1 MFFSRMSGKQNLDR
15 NKANPPINAP
25 SENEPKPSG
34 QFPGRKGPAIDLTQG
49 SIPLNLLKLS
59 WPMIVGSGLNMLGP
73 TIDVM
78 WVGKLGSSAVA
89 GVGVAGIVI
98 MVIMSAMMGLVTGM
112 RALIARNIGADN
124 VRDAVNVATQSI
136 VVSGIIAVV
145 IAAAGFFLATPLLSL
160 MGLEAEVVDEGA
172 AYLRMVFISA
182 IPMMLRFMCEGSMQ
196 SAGDSFR
203 PMTITIVYR
212 AIHIALCPFF
222 IFGWWIFPQMG
233 VTGAAFTNIIS
244 QSIGLA
250 ISVWI
255 LTTHRTKIHLT
266 FKGFRID
273 WNTIWRILKIGIPS
287 SIMGVQMSL
296 GNFILIKLISP
307 FGTSAV
313 AAHTIWQRV
322 DMLLMM
328 TVMGLGMGGGILAG
342 QNLGAGKPERA
353 VKSGWTAALMGQGFL
368 ILCAVLIFFGAEI
381 VVRLFNSEP
390 ALVETAS
397 SFLRIAASSYLV
409 VAFLYV
415 FQYCISGSGDTL
427 PPMIFGI
434 VGTWLIQLPLAYFLP
449 KLTGWGIYGIRWAM
463 AITAVLM
470 TIGFTLYFISGRWK
484 RKVV

>member
-1 MFFSRMSGKQNLDR
+1 
-15 NKANPPINAP
+15 
-25 SENEPKPSG
+25 
-34 QFPGRKGPAIDLTQG
+34 
-49 SIPLNLLKLS
+49 
-59 WPMIVGSGLNMLGP
+59 MIVGSGLNMLGP
-73 TIDVM
+73 TIDVI
-78 WVGKLGSSAVA
+78 WVGKLGSTAVA

-98 MVIMSAMMGLVTGM
+98 MAIMSAMMGMVTGM
-112 RALIARNIGADN
+112 RALVARTIGADN
-124 VRDAVNVATQSI
+124 LVEANTIAIQSI
-136 VVSGIIAVV
+136 VVSGIISSI
-145 IAAAGFFLATPLLSL
+145 IAIAGFFLSTPLLSL
-160 MGLEAEVVDEGA
+160 MGLEPEVVKEGS

-203 PMTITIVYR
+203 PMTITAVYR

-222 IFGWWIFPQMG
+222 IFGWWIFPELG
-233 VTGAAFTNIIS
+233 VTGAAVTNLIS

-255 LTTHRTKIHLT
+255 LTTNRTRLNMS
-266 FKGFRID
+266 FKGFKID
-273 WNTIWRILKIGIPS
+273 WGTIWRILRIGIPS

-296 GNFILIKLISP
+296 GNFILIRFISP

-313 AAHTIWQRV
+313 AAHTIWQRI

-328 TVMGLGMGGGILAG
+328 TVMGIGMGAGILAG

-353 VKSGWTAALMGQGFL
+353 VKSAWTAALMGEGFL
-368 ILCAVLIFFGAEI
+368 LISGVFILFGAES

-390 ALVETAS
+390 ALVETGAT
-397 SFLRIAASSYLV
+397 FLRIAATSYLV
-409 VAFLYV
+409 ISFYLV

-434 VGTWLIQLPLAYFLP
+434 IGTWLIQLPLAYFLP
-449 KLTGWGIYGIRWAM
+449 KITDWGVYGVRWAM
-463 AITAVLM
+463 VITAMLL
-470 TIGFTLYFISGRWK
+470 TICFIVYFLSGRWK

>member
-1 MFFSRMSGKQNLDR
+1 MFLFRLGNQSLDR
-15 NKANPPINAP
+15 DKTNSPADIP
-25 SENEPKPSG
+25 STKKPTPSS
-34 QFPGRKGPAIDLTQG
+34 QSPGRTGPAIDLTQG

-73 TIDVM
+73 TIDVI
-78 WVGKLGSSAVA
+78 WVGKLGSTAVA

-98 MVIMSAMMGLVTGM
+98 MAIMSAMMGMVTGM
-112 RALIARNIGADN
+112 RALVARSIGADDIQEAN
-124 VRDAVNVATQSI
+124 NVAIQSI
-136 VVSGIIAVV
+136 VVSGIIAGV
-145 IAAAGFFLATPLLSL
+145 IAMAGFFLATPMLSL

-212 AIHIALCPFF
+212 AFHIALCPFF
-222 IFGWWIFPQMG
+222 IFGLWIFPEMG
-233 VTGAAFTNIIS
+233 VTGAAFTNLIS

-250 ISVWI
+250 LSIWI
-255 LTTHRTKIHLT
+255 LTNKRTRLRLN

-287 SIMGVQMSL
+287 SVMGVQMSL
-296 GNFILIKLISP
+296 GAFVLIKLISP

-322 DMLLMM
+322 DMLLTM

-353 VKSGWTAALMGQGFL
+353 TRSGWIAAIIGEGFL
-368 ILCAVLIFFGAEI
+368 LISAILIFFGAEY
-381 VVRLFNSEP
+381 VVRIFNSEP
-390 ALVETAS
+390 AVVETGAA
-397 SFLRIAASSYLV
+397 FLRIAASAYVV
-409 VAFLYV
+409 VAFFLV
-415 FQYCISGSGDTL
+415 FQYCISGSGDTV
-427 PPMIFGI
+427 PPMIFSI
-434 VGTWLIQLPLAYFLP
+434 IGTWLIQLPLAYFLS
-449 KLTGWGIYGIRWAM
+449 KATGWGVYGVRWAM
-463 AITAVLM
+463 AITAVLL

>member
-1 MFFSRMSGKQNLDR
+1 MNIKTGSTSDR
-15 NKANPPINAP
+15 DDMTSVSARP
-25 SENEPKPSG
+25 
-34 QFPGRKGPAIDLTQG
+34 PGRFNPSFDLTQG
-49 SIPLNLLKLS
+49 SIPLTLLKLS

-73 TIDVM
+73 TIDVV
-78 WVGKLGSSAVA
+78 WVGKLGSAAVA

-98 MVIMSAMMGLVTGM
+98 MAIMSAMMGMVTGM
-112 RALIARNIGADN
+112 RALIARSIGADN
-124 VRDAVNVATQSI
+124 LTEANNIAIQSI
-136 VVSGIIAVV
+136 VVSGIISST
-145 IAAAGFFLATPLLSL
+145 IALAGFFLSTPLLSL
-160 MGLEAEVVDEGA
+160 MGLEPEVVKQGA

-203 PMTITIVYR
+203 PMTITAVYR

-222 IFGWWIFPQMG
+222 IFGWWIFPELG
-233 VTGAAFTNIIS
+233 VTGAAVTNLIS

-255 LTTHRTKIHLT
+255 LTTNRTRLNMS
-266 FKGFRID
+266 FKGFKID
-273 WNTIWRILKIGIPS
+273 WGTIWRILRIGIPS

-313 AAHTIWQRV
+313 AAHTIWQRI

-328 TVMGLGMGGGILAG
+328 TVMGIGMGAGILAG

-353 VKSGWTAALMGQGFL
+353 VKSAWTAALMGEGFL
-368 ILCAVLIFFGAEI
+368 LISGIFILFGAES

-390 ALVETAS
+390 ALVETGAT
-397 SFLRIAASSYLV
+397 FLRIAASSYLIIS
-409 VAFLYV
+409 FYLV

-427 PPMIFGI
+427 PPMIFSI
-434 VGTWLIQLPLAYFLP
+434 IGTWLIQLPLAYFLP
-449 KLTGWGIYGIRWAM
+449 KITDWGVYGVRWAM
-463 AITAVLM
+463 VITAILL
-470 TIGFTLYFISGRWK
+470 TICFILYFLSGRWK
-484 RKVV
+484 RKAV